1 MQATEAI
8 QSAYA
13 MSQMVLKSYIGD
25 LSDEDLRRRPH
36 PKCNSIAWQLGHL
49 ILSEQRLLQSI
60 GVNAPLDLPDGF
72 AETHDKENAASDD
85 STGFLTRD
93 AYLAM
98 FERLQSQAIE
108 ALAKTSA
115 EQLDEPGPEF
125 LKGFADTVGAVYVL
139 VATHA
144 MMHVGQFVPVRRELG
159 KPIVI

>member
-8 QSAYA
+8 QNAYA
-13 MSQMVLKSYIGD
+13 MSQMVLKSYVGD
-25 LSDEDLRRRPH
+25 LSDEDLRHRPH

-60 GVNAPLDLPDGF
+60 GVEVTLDLPEGF
-72 AETHDKENAASDD
+72 DQTHDKENAASNDPSGYLSRDD
-85 STGFLTRD
+85 
-93 AYLAM
+93 YLAL
-98 FERLQSQAIE
+98 FEKLQSHATE
-108 ALAKTSA
+108 ALAQTSA
-115 EQLDEPGPEF
+115 EALDEPGPEF